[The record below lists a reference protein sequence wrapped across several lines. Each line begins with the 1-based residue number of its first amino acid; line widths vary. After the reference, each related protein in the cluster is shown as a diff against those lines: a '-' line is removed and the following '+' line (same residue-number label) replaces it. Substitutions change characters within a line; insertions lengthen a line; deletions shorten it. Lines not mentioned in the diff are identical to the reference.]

1 MAGIWNSKRIINV
14 SVVENRTIA
23 RLPGACYAQRA
34 TKNSRGIV
42 SDLNTSMRTKIG
54 IMHDIDDCNVNT
66 NALNAVSRCP
76 KENITLTALR
86 AEKGKVS
93 GRKKSGK
100 RKRPS
105 RTGTLKRSNRI
116 SLSVV
121 W

>member
-1 MAGIWNSKRIINV
+1 MAGIWNSKRIINA
-14 SVVENRTIA
+14 SVVEGRTSE
-23 RLPGACYAQRA
+23 RLPGALYVRNA
-34 TKNSRGIV
+34 TKNSEDIGKP
-42 SDLNTSMRTKIG
+42 LNTSMRTKIG

-93 GRKKSGK
+93 GRKKNGK
-100 RKRPS
+100 RKRPP
-105 RTGTLKRSNRI
+105 RTGTLKRPNRI